1 MNNADPVISSAKT
14 SGWVMNIDKD
24 TQDTAWLKS
33 TPDNFN
39 TVLQMKFASSTNLI
53 VICKEDT
60 DGYLGLLLVSV
71 TTGDV
76 LDNLLHKIT
85 SFTDITRANLQ
96 VGTAASYLSVQR
108 GTNTESCTARF
119 ASGVFEWG
127 LCASGHRG
135 NAI

>member
-1 MNNADPVISSAKT
+1 
-14 SGWVMNIDKD
+14 
-24 TQDTAWLKS
+24 
-33 TPDNFN
+33 
-39 TVLQMKFASSTNLI
+39 MKFASSTNLI

-96 VGTAASYLSVQR
+96 VGTAASYLSV
-108 GTNTESCTARF
+108 
-119 ASGVFEWG
+119 
-127 LCASGHRG
+127 
-135 NAI
+135 